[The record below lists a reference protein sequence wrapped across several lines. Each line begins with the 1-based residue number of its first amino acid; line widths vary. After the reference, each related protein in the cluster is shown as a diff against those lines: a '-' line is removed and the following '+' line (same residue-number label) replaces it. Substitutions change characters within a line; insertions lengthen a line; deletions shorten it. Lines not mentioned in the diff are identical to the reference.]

1 MLTDPKDISFRSHAV
16 MLPVMGDS
24 KDSLPS
30 GNGVGPVALKV
41 MAQVAD
47 ACLCL
52 PASYYAASMV
62 YGRAI
67 P

>member
-1 MLTDPKDISFRSHAV
+1 
-16 MLPVMGDS
+16 MGDS

-30 GNGVGPVALKV
+30 GNGLGPVALKV

-52 PASYYAASMV
+52 PASYYAGSMV
-62 YGRAI
+62 DGRATAYLAVV
-67 P
+67 PMRRHVQQVPQ